1 MNGTVEWKK
10 KLSILK
16 ELNEDWRE
24 NLAATRSLGQ
34 GKEEMMKSIGRLSK
48 NNSQAD
54 LMKIGL
60 TLVACPLPIVVD
72 DVLGWSLL
80 AAGLVQK
87 KIKSSGLYL
96 EDVQEETMKIVK
108 ELHNSKFD
116 LGHT

>member
-1 MNGTVEWKK
+1 MNGTADWKK

-24 NLAATRSLGQ
+24 NLAATRRLGQ
-34 GKEEMMKSIGRLSK
+34 GKEEMIQSIGRLSK
-48 NNSQAD
+48 KDNQAD
-54 LMKIGL
+54 LLKIGL

-87 KIKSSGLYL
+87 KIKRSGLYL
-96 EDVQEETMKIVK
+96 EDIQEETTKIVK
-108 ELHNSKFD
+108 ELQNSKFD
-116 LGHT
+116 LGHM

>member
-1 MNGTVEWKK
+1 MNGTAEWKK
-10 KLSILK
+10 KLSVLK

-34 GKEEMMKSIGRLSK
+34 GKEEVIQSISRLSK
-48 NNSQAD
+48 KNNQAD

-72 DVLGWSLL
+72 DVLGWTLL

-87 KIKSSGLYL
+87 KIKNSGLYL
-96 EDVQEETMKIVK
+96 EDIQEETTKIVK
-108 ELHNSKFD
+108 ELHNSKLD
-116 LGHT
+116 LGRI